1 MELPADMTGL
11 NLDKDPEQVMR
22 VSDKLFL
29 LSDLINDNTDSISHP
44 PGTAEMRYDTKNGYK
59 PSGCFIFH
67 HSSSI
72 PLAHIQSTNIVH
84 DLLGPGYNHKS
95 QNRG

>member
-11 NLDKDPEQVMR
+11 NLDKDPEQAVH

-44 PGTAEMRYDTKNGYK
+44 PGTAEMRYDTKDTNLQDASSFTTVL
-59 PSGCFIFH
+59 PS
-67 HSSSI
+67 HSHTYS
-72 PLAHIQSTNIVH
+72 
-84 DLLGPGYNHKS
+84 LLT
-95 QNRG
+95 